1 MSTVSTTERPRRRSE
16 RAPRAPHAARTAQD
30 QHPPGMLVVVT
41 TDPEAAVDQL
51 TAPDVASALLQ
62 RVAAGD
68 QRAFS
73 DLYDLIAPRML
84 GLVRHVLKDHAQS
97 EEVVQEVLLEVW
109 QTAARFDP
117 NKGRAVT
124 WMLTMAHRRA
134 IDRVRSAQSSRDR
147 DTRVGIRDLDRE
159 FDSVAENVEIRVEH
173 ERVEKALSRLTDLQ
187 RQAVELAYY
196 GGYSHSEVAEML
208 SVPIGT
214 VKTRLRDGMIRLR
227 EEMGVAS

>member
-1 MSTVSTTERPRRRSE
+1 
-16 RAPRAPHAARTAQD
+16 
-30 QHPPGMLVVVT
+30 MLVLVPS
-41 TDPEAAVDQL
+41 D
-51 TAPDVASALLQ
+51 TALDDVAPAADVTVEATDRLLQ
-62 RVAAGD
+62 RVAGGD

-73 DLYDLIAPRML
+73 ELYDLIAPRML
-84 GLVRHVLKDHAQS
+84 GLVRHVLKDQAQS
-97 EEVVQEVLLEVW
+97 EEVLQEVLLEIW

-147 DTRVGIRDLDRE
+147 DVKVGIRDLDRE
-159 FDSVAENVEIRVEH
+159 FDHVAESVEVRIEH
-173 ERVEKALSRLTDLQ
+173 ERVERALSRLTDLQ

-196 GGYSHSEVAEML
+196 GGYTQSEVSDML
-208 SVPIGT
+208 GVPLGT

-227 EEMGVAS
+227 EELGVAS

>member
-1 MSTVSTTERPRRRSE
+1 MLGGVPSETELSQN
-16 RAPRAPHAARTAQD
+16 APADLDAAT
-30 QHPPGMLVVVT
+30 
-41 TDPEAAVDQL
+41 E
-51 TAPDVASALLQ
+51 LLQ
-62 RVAAGD
+62 RVATGD
-68 QRAFS
+68 KRAFA

-84 GLVRHVLKDHAQS
+84 GLVRHVLRDHAQS

-109 QTAARFDP
+109 QTATRFDP
-117 NKGRAVT
+117 NKGKAVT

-147 DTRVGIRDLDRE
+147 DTKIGIRDLDRG
-159 FDSVAENVEIRVEH
+159 FDNVSESVEIRIEH

-196 GGYSHSEVAEML
+196 GGYSHSEVADML

-214 VKTRLRDGMIRLR
+214 VKTRLRDGMMRLR
-227 EEMGVAS
+227 AELGVAS

>member
-1 MSTVSTTERPRRRSE
+1 VSPETEVSVS
-16 RAPRAPHAARTAQD
+16 APSVLDAA
-30 QHPPGMLVVVT
+30 
-41 TDPEAAVDQL
+41 TD
-51 TAPDVASALLQ
+51 LLQ
-62 RVAAGD
+62 RVAQGD

-73 DLYDLIAPRML
+73 ELYDLITPRML

-97 EEVVQEVLLEVW
+97 EEVVQEVLLEIW
-109 QTAARFDP
+109 QTAPRFDP
-117 NKGRAVT
+117 NKGKAVT

-147 DTRVGIRDLDRE
+147 DTKIGIRDLGRE
-159 FDSVAENVEIRVEH
+159 YDSVAENVEIRIEH
-173 ERVEKALSRLTDLQ
+173 ERVEKALTKLTELQ

-196 GGYSHSEVAEML
+196 GGYTHSEVSTML

-227 EEMGVAS
+227 EELGVAS

>member
-1 MSTVSTTERPRRRSE
+1 MSPETEVSVS
-16 RAPRAPHAARTAQD
+16 APSALDAAND
-30 QHPPGMLVVVT
+30 
-41 TDPEAAVDQL
+41 
-51 TAPDVASALLQ
+51 LLQ
-62 RVAAGD
+62 RVAQGD

-73 DLYDLIAPRML
+73 ELYDLITPRML

-97 EEVVQEVLLEVW
+97 EEVVQEVLLEIW
-109 QTAARFDP
+109 QTAPRFDP
-117 NKGRAVT
+117 NKGKAVT

-147 DTRVGIRDLDRE
+147 DTKIGIRDLGRE
-159 FDSVAENVEIRVEH
+159 YDSVSENVEIRIEH
-173 ERVEKALSRLTDLQ
+173 ERVEKALTKLTELQ

-196 GGYSHSEVAEML
+196 GGYTHSEVSIML

-227 EEMGVAS
+227 EELGVAS

>member
-1 MSTVSTTERPRRRSE
+1 
-16 RAPRAPHAARTAQD
+16 
-30 QHPPGMLVVVT
+30 MLVLVP
-41 TDPEAAVDQL
+41 PEIDVDE
-51 TAPDVASALLQ
+51 TAPAADATVETTNALLL
-62 RVAAGD
+62 RVAQGD

-73 DLYDLIAPRML
+73 ELYDVIAPRML

-109 QTAARFDP
+109 QTAPRFDP
-117 NKGRAVT
+117 NKGKAVT

-147 DTRVGIRDLDRE
+147 DTRIGIRDLDRE
-159 FDSVAENVEIRVEH
+159 FDSVAESVEIRVEH
-173 ERVEKALSRLTDLQ
+173 DRVEKALSRLSELQ

-208 SVPIGT
+208 NIPMGT
-214 VKTRLRDGMIRLR
+214 VKTRLRDGMMRLR
-227 EEMGVAS
+227 AELGVAS

>member
-1 MSTVSTTERPRRRSE
+1 
-16 RAPRAPHAARTAQD
+16 
-30 QHPPGMLVVVT
+30 MLVLVPPEIDVDEIAPAADT
-41 TDPEAAVDQL
+41 TVES
-51 TAPDVASALLQ
+51 TNALLL
-62 RVAAGD
+62 RVAQGD

-73 DLYDLIAPRML
+73 ELYDLIAPRML

-109 QTAARFDP
+109 QTAPRFDP
-117 NKGRAVT
+117 NKGKAVT

-159 FDSVAENVEIRVEH
+159 FDSVAESVEIRIEH
-173 ERVEKALSRLTDLQ
+173 DRVEKALSRLSELQ

-196 GGYSHSEVAEML
+196 GGYSHSEVSEML
-208 SVPIGT
+208 GVPMGT
-214 VKTRLRDGMIRLR
+214 VKTRLRDGMMRLR
-227 EEMGVAS
+227 AELGVAS

>member
-1 MSTVSTTERPRRRSE
+1 MSPESQASVSAPSALDAATE
-16 RAPRAPHAARTAQD
+16 
-30 QHPPGMLVVVT
+30 
-41 TDPEAAVDQL
+41 
-51 TAPDVASALLQ
+51 LLQ
-62 RVAAGD
+62 RVAHGD

-73 DLYDLIAPRML
+73 ELYELITPRML

-97 EEVVQEVLLEVW
+97 EEVVQEVLVEIW
-109 QTAARFDP
+109 QTAPRFDP
-117 NKGRAVT
+117 NKGKAVT

-147 DTRVGIRDLDRE
+147 DTKIGIRDLGRE
-159 FDSVAENVEIRVEH
+159 YDSVAESVEIRIEH
-173 ERVEKALSRLTDLQ
+173 ERVERALTKLTELQ

-196 GGYSHSEVAEML
+196 GGYTHSEVSTML

-227 EEMGVAS
+227 EELGVAS

>member
-1 MSTVSTTERPRRRSE
+1 
-16 RAPRAPHAARTAQD
+16 
-30 QHPPGMLVVVT
+30 MLVLVPS
-41 TDPEAAVDQL
+41 D
-51 TAPDVASALLQ
+51 TALDDVAPAADVTVEVTDRLLQ

-73 DLYDLIAPRML
+73 ELYDLIAPRML

-97 EEVVQEVLLEVW
+97 EEVLQEVLLEIW

-147 DTRVGIRDLDRE
+147 DVRVGIRDLDRE
-159 FDSVAENVEIRVEH
+159 FDHVAESVEVRIEH
-173 ERVEKALSRLTDLQ
+173 ERVERALSRLTDLQ

-196 GGYSHSEVAEML
+196 GGYTQSEVSAML
-208 SVPIGT
+208 GVPLGT

-227 EEMGVAS
+227 EELGVAS

>member
-1 MSTVSTTERPRRRSE
+1 MLDLVSIEPE
-16 RAPRAPHAARTAQD
+16 VALD
-30 QHPPGMLVVVT
+30 QQT
-41 TDPEAAVDQL
+41 S
-51 TAPDVASALLQ
+51 PDVATALLQ
-62 RVAAGD
+62 RVATGD

-84 GLVRHVLKDHAQS
+84 GLVRHVLKDHSQS

-109 QTAARFDP
+109 QTATRFDP
-117 NKGRAVT
+117 NKGKAVT

-147 DTRVGIRDLDRE
+147 DTKVGIRDLDRE

-196 GGYSHSEVAEML
+196 GGFSHSEVAERL
-208 SVPIGT
+208 GVPIGT

>member
-1 MSTVSTTERPRRRSE
+1 MLVLVPPEIDVDEIAPAADSTVESTN
-16 RAPRAPHAARTAQD
+16 A
-30 QHPPGMLVVVT
+30 ML
-41 TDPEAAVDQL
+41 L
-51 TAPDVASALLQ
+51 
-62 RVAAGD
+62 RVAQGD

-73 DLYDLIAPRML
+73 ELYDLIAPRML

-109 QTAARFDP
+109 QTAPRFDP
-117 NKGRAVT
+117 NKGKAVT

-159 FDSVAENVEIRVEH
+159 FDSVAESVEIRIEH
-173 ERVEKALSRLTDLQ
+173 DRVEKALSRLSELQ

-196 GGYSHSEVAEML
+196 GGYSHSEVSEML
-208 SVPIGT
+208 GVPMGT
-214 VKTRLRDGMIRLR
+214 VKTRLRDGMMRLR
-227 EEMGVAS
+227 AELGVAS

>member
-1 MSTVSTTERPRRRSE
+1 MLVLVPSEIALDDVAPAAESTVETTN
-16 RAPRAPHAARTAQD
+16 
-30 QHPPGMLVVVT
+30 
-41 TDPEAAVDQL
+41 
-51 TAPDVASALLQ
+51 ALLL
-62 RVAAGD
+62 RVAQGD

-73 DLYDLIAPRML
+73 ELYDLIAPRML

-109 QTAARFDP
+109 QTAPRFDP
-117 NKGRAVT
+117 NKGKAVT
-124 WMLTMAHRRA
+124 FMLTMAHRRA

-159 FDSVAENVEIRVEH
+159 FDSVAENVEIRIEH
-173 ERVEKALSRLTDLQ
+173 DRVEKALSRLSELQ

-208 SVPIGT
+208 NIPMGT
-214 VKTRLRDGMIRLR
+214 VKTRLRDGMMRLR
-227 EEMGVAS
+227 VELGVAS

>member
-1 MSTVSTTERPRRRSE
+1 MSPETDVSVS
-16 RAPRAPHAARTAQD
+16 APSVLDAA
-30 QHPPGMLVVVT
+30 
-41 TDPEAAVDQL
+41 TD
-51 TAPDVASALLQ
+51 LLQ
-62 RVAAGD
+62 RVAQGD

-73 DLYDLIAPRML
+73 ELYDLITPRML

-97 EEVVQEVLLEVW
+97 EEVVQEVLLEIW
-109 QTAARFDP
+109 QTAPRFDP
-117 NKGRAVT
+117 NKGKAVT

-147 DTRVGIRDLDRE
+147 DTKIGIRDLGRE
-159 FDSVAENVEIRVEH
+159 YDSVAENVEIRIEH
-173 ERVEKALSRLTDLQ
+173 ERVEKALTKLTELQ

-196 GGYSHSEVAEML
+196 GGYTHSEVSTML

-227 EEMGVAS
+227 EELGVAS

>member
-1 MSTVSTTERPRRRSE
+1 
-16 RAPRAPHAARTAQD
+16 
-30 QHPPGMLVVVT
+30 MLVLVPS
-41 TDPEAAVDQL
+41 D
-51 TAPDVASALLQ
+51 TALDDVAPAADVTVEATDRLLQ
-62 RVAAGD
+62 RVAGGD

-73 DLYDLIAPRML
+73 ELYDLIAPRML

-97 EEVVQEVLLEVW
+97 EEVLQEVLLEIW

-147 DTRVGIRDLDRE
+147 DVKVGIRDLDRE
-159 FDSVAENVEIRVEH
+159 FDHVAESVEVRIEH
-173 ERVEKALSRLTDLQ
+173 ERVERALSRLTDLQ

-196 GGYSHSEVAEML
+196 GGYTQSEVSDML
-208 SVPIGT
+208 GVPLGT

-227 EEMGVAS
+227 EELGVAS